1 MGIYLLLL
9 ILSLTVAA
17 VAPPPFASAQT
28 TAAPPPYY
36 PYSNVNAV
44 GGFIFLVVLAA
55 SLITCVLCA
64 CCCVCCCGY
73 SRGYSRNTTHRRI
86 PLRAYAAA
94 ASRPLRLSLRGL
106 DPAAINSFP
115 LFIYSEIKN
124 HRIGKGE
131 LSCAVC
137 VSEFEDNERLRL
149 LPKCDHAFHPE
160 CIDPWLASHSTC
172 PICRANLSQGIESTR
187 SKEECM
193 SRPELSEVQNQNQI
207 SITVDEIHQRMDT
220 DPRERVRTFP
230 RPHSTGHSLVQLGED
245 CERYT
250 LRLPEEVRRQVNRLD
265 QGGRSDR
272 WFCMT
277 PPFSRTG
284 SLRSAKVGVDEGDF
298 VTEVTKLP
306 FECLASKSEPMPSRP
321 PV

>member
-36 PYSNVNAV
+36 SNVNVV
-44 GGFIFLVVLAA
+44 GGFIFLVVLAV

-64 CCCVCCCGY
+64 CICVCCCG
-73 SRGYSRNTTHRRI
+73 NTTHRTI
-86 PLRAYAAA
+86 PLHAYVAAA
-94 ASRPLRLSLRGL
+94 ASRPRRLSLRGL

-124 HRIGKGE
+124 LRIGKGE

-172 PICRANLSQGIESTR
+172 PICRANLSQGIESTQ
-187 SKEECM
+187 SKEERM

-207 SITVDEIHQRMDT
+207 SITVDENQRMDT

-230 RPHSTGHSLVQLGED
+230 RPHSTGHSLVRLGED

-250 LRLPEEVRRQVNRLD
+250 LRLPDEVRRQVNRLD
-265 QGGRSDR
+265 RGGRSDR

-277 PPFSRTG
+277 PPFSSITG
-284 SLRSAKVGVDEGDF
+284 SLRLAKVGVDEGDY
-298 VTEVTKLP
+298 VTEITKSP
-306 FECLASKSEPMPSRP
+306 FECLAGKSEPMPSQP

>member
-9 ILSLTVAA
+9 ILLSLTVAA
-17 VAPPPFASAQT
+17 VAPPPPFASAQT
-28 TAAPPPYY
+28 TAAPPPY
-36 PYSNVNAV
+36 PHSNINAV

-55 SLITCVLCA
+55 SLITCALCA
-64 CCCVCCCGY
+64 CICVCCCGI
-73 SRGYSRNTTHRRI
+73 SRNTTRRTI
-86 PLRAYAAA
+86 PRHAYAAA
-94 ASRPLRLSLRGL
+94 ATRPLRLSLRGL

-124 HRIGKGE
+124 LRIGKGE

-172 PICRANLSQGIESTR
+172 PICRANLSQGIESTQ

-193 SRPELSEVQNQNQI
+193 SRPGLCEVQNQNQNQI
-207 SITVDEIHQRMDT
+207 SITVDENERMDT

-230 RPHSTGHSLVQLGED
+230 RPHSTGHSLVRLGED

-265 QGGRSDR
+265 RVGRSDR

-277 PPFSRTG
+277 PPFSSGTG
-284 SLRSAKVGVDEGDF
+284 SLRSAKVGVDEGDY
-298 VTEVTKLP
+298 VPEVTKLP
-306 FECLASKSEPMPSRP
+306 FECLAGKSEPTPSRP